1 MASSYRSRCRHY
13 NTWPWSWGRGRWKGW
28 KSKRN
33 RARTEARGIRAGERR
48 MAGIYPARWRR
59 NFGFRKHAHV
69 VSNEDWYLCRVLQGH
84 GDRKRTAGQ
93 SEGASQHCI
102 RKLRLNM
109 EHPPSSAQTS
119 IRIGGY
125 LSLGTPLPHPPS
137 ASQFA
142 GCGPPLTDAL
152 ITERAHT
159 IPSHWESSRLRGR
172 CRSVRVPARGQS
184 NCMRLLVRGWSAG
197 SRNASARVAGVRM
210 GGSVPRGLWPFYP
223 NMAILSTNRPHRRAC
238 EGLDARAG
246 THRGNMAILASD
258 DPSSDDALENGRATP
273 RDTCPP
279 PS

>member
-1 MASSYRSRCRHY
+1 MQANWMRHRGNRIGKERWGREMGPAGRMPHDHVGILQRSVRACGRHGRGVVASSYRSRCRHY

-93 SEGASQHCI
+93 SEPASQHCI

-109 EHPPSSAQTS
+109 EHPPSSAHTS
-119 IRIGGY
+119 IRIRQI
-125 LSLGTPLPHPPS
+125 LSLGTALPHLSS

-142 GCGPPLTDAL
+142 GCGHPP
-152 ITERAHT
+152 
-159 IPSHWESSRLRGR
+159 
-172 CRSVRVPARGQS
+172 
-184 NCMRLLVRGWSAG
+184 
-197 SRNASARVAGVRM
+197 
-210 GGSVPRGLWPFYP
+210 
-223 NMAILSTNRPHRRAC
+223 
-238 EGLDARAG
+238 
-246 THRGNMAILASD
+246 
-258 DPSSDDALENGRATP
+258 
-273 RDTCPP
+273 
-279 PS
+279 